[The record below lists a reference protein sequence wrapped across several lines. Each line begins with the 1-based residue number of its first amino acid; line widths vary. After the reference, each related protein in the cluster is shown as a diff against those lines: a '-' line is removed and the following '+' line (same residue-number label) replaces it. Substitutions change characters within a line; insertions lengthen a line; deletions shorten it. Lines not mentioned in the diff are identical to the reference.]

1 MPEVEEAVVMF
12 RVAVNLTLVVMVV
25 VVMVELIQEQEILEV
40 MDKEIRAAV
49 VAVLLMSVQ
58 MLRVAL
64 EAPVLSSFG
73 MRDRGR

>member
-64 EAPVLSSFG
+64 AVPVLSSFG